1 MSDESL
7 LSNAK
12 NCSEDMFDHIYSELH
27 RLSKEENHAMYMKAI
42 SKAKT
47 TSQKKKCDG
56 VYRGKWQVVFNAW
69 CKGKIANTF
78 VLDAFIAG
86 FVSEGLLLR
95 ADE

>member
-12 NCSEDMFDHIYSELH
+12 TCSEDMFDHIYSELY
-27 RLSKEENHAMYMKAI
+27 RLSKEENHGMYMKAL
-42 SKAKT
+42 SAAKT
-47 TSQKKKCDG
+47 KRQKEKCAG
-56 VYRGKWQVVFNAW
+56 VYRGRWQVVFNAW
-69 CKGKIANTF
+69 CKGKIPNTF
-78 VLDAFIAG
+78 VLEAFRAG

>member
-12 NCSEDMFDHIYSELH
+12 NCSEDMFDQIYSELY
-27 RLSKEENHAMYMKAI
+27 RLSKEENHAMYMMAL
-42 SKAKT
+42 SAAKT
-47 TSQKKKCDG
+47 PSQKKKCAG
-56 VYRGKWQVVFNAW
+56 VYRGRWQVVFNAW

-78 VLDAFIAG
+78 VLEAFRAG
-86 FVSEGLLLR
+86 FVSEGLLLL

>member
-12 NCSEDMFDHIYSELH
+12 NCSEDMFDHIYSELY
-27 RLSKEENHAMYMKAI
+27 RLSKEENHAMYMSAL

-47 TSQKKKCDG
+47 ASQKKKCDG
-56 VYRGKWQVVFNAW
+56 VYRGKWQIVFNAW
-69 CKGKIANTF
+69 CRGKVANTY
-78 VLDAFIAG
+78 VLDAFRYG
-86 FVSEGLLLR
+86 FVSEGLLLL